1 MFEVGRF
8 IEDCKEASREDDTR
22 GAVRGVVER
31 AVAHPD
37 DVLRGL
43 GEPTRAGVDTIYQ
56 GEDLTILNVLW
67 GPRMT
72 MHPHNHLMWAIIG
85 IYGGQEDNTFYKR
98 ATDGLE
104 ITSAKRLVT
113 GDAAPLGVPVIH
125 SVHNPLDKITAAIH
139 VYGGD
144 FFNTPRS
151 EWNPETHQEHPYDV
165 EHTKRVFEES
175 NRLLKS

>member
-1 MFEVGRF
+1 
-8 IEDCKEASREDDTR
+8 
-22 GAVRGVVER
+22 
-31 AVAHPD
+31 
-37 DVLRGL
+37 
-43 GEPTRAGVDTIYQ
+43 
-56 GEDLTILNVLW
+56 
-67 GPRMT
+67 MT

>member
-72 MHPHNHLMWAIIG
+72 MYPHNHLMWAIIG

-113 GDAAPLGVPVIH
+113 GGRRAVGGACHPLGAQPVGQDH
-125 SVHNPLDKITAAIH
+125 
-139 VYGGD
+139 GGH
-144 FFNTPRS
+144 PRL
-151 EWNPETHQEHPYDV
+151 
-165 EHTKRVFEES
+165 RR
-175 NRLLKS
+175 RLLQYAAQRVEP

>member
-8 IEDCKEASREDDTR
+8 IEDCREALREDDTH

-72 MHPHNHLMWAIIG
+72 MHPHNHLMWAVIG
-85 IYGGQEDNTFYKR
+85 IYGGQEDNTF
-98 ATDGLE
+98 
-104 ITSAKRLVT
+104 
-113 GDAAPLGVPVIH
+113 
-125 SVHNPLDKITAAIH
+125 
-139 VYGGD
+139 
-144 FFNTPRS
+144 
-151 EWNPETHQEHPYDV
+151 
-165 EHTKRVFEES
+165 
-175 NRLLKS
+175 

>member
-8 IEDCKEASREDDTR
+8 IEDCKEALREDDTH

-37 DVLRGL
+37 DVLREL

-67 GPRMT
+67 GPRTT

-98 ATDGLE
+98 VIGGLE

-113 GDAAPLGVPVIH
+113 RDAAPLGVPVIH

-151 EWNPETHQEHPYDV
+151 EWDPETRQEHPYDV